1 MTTKGICT
9 NTSYYLREEKETVR
23 TQNRVGIAVGID
35 QTLTKYSTCFLIF
48 STSQQ
53 IQIYFLHFNSK
64 LVNVQKPRV
73 LGLHLELNLRNRINT
88 FFQAVAFSLIF
99 LCKEIN

>member
-9 NTSYYLREEKETVR
+9 STSYYLREEKEMVR
-23 TQNRVGIAVGID
+23 AQNRVGIAVGID

-64 LVNVQKPRV
+64 LVNMQKTRL
-73 LGLHLELNLRNRINT
+73 LGLHLELNLRSRNKY
-88 FFQAVAFSLIF
+88 IF
-99 LCKEIN
+99 KL